1 MYEIIF
7 SEESLNDIDE
17 IKAFIELDNR
27 IISEKVVSSIMNTI
41 QYLSVFPQLWVLKNW
56 DSREI
61 VESVY
66 KYKIRYKL
74 INNLIYIFTIYK
86 YQNK

>member
-41 QYLSVFPQLWVLKNW
+41 QYLSVFPQLGVLKNG

>member
-1 MYEIIF
+1 M
-7 SEESLNDIDE
+7 NDIDE

-74 INNLIYIFTIYK
+74 INNIIYIFTIYK

>member
-41 QYLSVFPQLWVLKNW
+41 QYLSVFPQL
-56 DSREI
+56 
-61 VESVY
+61 
-66 KYKIRYKL
+66 
-74 INNLIYIFTIYK
+74 
-86 YQNK
+86 